1 MEPIKKI
8 INKGSVR
15 KDLKS
20 FLRSLAVLLLAVMI
34 IFGTTLAWIE
44 GGKLASTLGQ
54 NCTVEAG
61 AGLQFISFDKEVQN
75 GKITLPTSQ
84 VLEDCSSVD
93 GRNIFIPTVGSIQSS
108 TPGNVEAITNL
119 KFRSAVESDKITK
132 YITQDFIIKSLE
144 GSSSGSGTPIY
155 IGRGSSFTC
164 GASDDSKKAFR
175 LSINF
180 NDGSDPVVICPG
192 LAPTDEFRLY
202 SPVSSINEK
211 GSPDPAPTEQEV
223 YGMSKYYY
231 GNTEIFTL
239 PPGESRR
246 VTVTLWLEGTDAD
259 CTKDILEGKDI
270 TLNLVLSTQD
280 ENMRTVTFVDHTP
293 STWVGMYGSNVF
305 VVDQD
310 NHSATYAMSKSADG
324 TTYTARI
331 PKGITN
337 IYFQKTAASE
347 TVPGKQTLHN
357 SWSFDENDNL
367 DVSSTYYAIGRGTGD
382 GAGGSYDDK
391 NYGYWVNPECTGVI
405 TVTFT
410 DNNGAY
416 RAAAGAY
423 PFIYVF
429 GLNYYGG
436 GSDKNLLGKGW
447 TGFHM
452 DRIGETDN
460 YKFVIPAVKGA
471 TINFNGSSKSNQV
484 EFKEGTNYTVN
495 DQNANYEFSFS
506 N

>member
-34 IFGTTLAWIE
+34 IFGTTVAWIE

-61 AGLQFISFDKEVQN
+61 AGLQFIGFDKEVQN
-75 GKITLPTSQ
+75 GKITLPTSE

-93 GRNIFIPTVGSIQSS
+93 GRNIFIPTVGSIQSP
-108 TPGNVEAITNL
+108 TPGTVSTQNL
-119 KFRSAVESDKITK
+119 KFRSAVESDKNTK

-144 GSSSGSGTPIY
+144 GTSSGSGTPIY
-155 IGRGSSFTC
+155 IGTGSSFSST
-164 GASDDSKKAFR
+164 ADSNKAFR
-175 LSINF
+175 MSINF
-180 NDGSDPVVICPG
+180 NDGSDPVVVCPG
-192 LAPTDEFRLY
+192 LVLETEKRSY
-202 SPVSSINEK
+202 SPVSGIRSD
-211 GSPDPAPTEQEV
+211 GVADPTPTDRQANA
-223 YGMSKYYY
+223 MAMYYY
-231 GNTEIFTL
+231 GKTPIFTL

-246 VTVTLWLEGTDAD
+246 VTVTLWLEGTDTD
-259 CTKDILEGKDI
+259 CTKDIVEGKDI
-270 TLNLVLSTQD
+270 KLNLVLSTQD

-310 NHSATYAMSKSADG
+310 NTSATYAMSKSADG

-331 PKGITN
+331 PKNINN

-347 TVPGKQTLHN
+347 TVPGEQTLHN
-357 SWSFDENDNL
+357 SWSFNEDDNL

-391 NYGYWVNPECTGVI
+391 NYGYWVDPDCTGVI

-410 DNNGAY
+410 DKNGTY

-423 PFIYVF
+423 PYIYVF

-436 GSDKNLLGKGW
+436 GTDKNLLGKGW

-452 DRIGETDN
+452 DRIGETNN

-471 TINFNGSSKSNQV
+471 TINFNGGSDSNQV